1 VADYVTQT
9 VSSGPPRAFHARSP
23 KPAQILADRR
33 PSATELV
40 SLEAFHHPS
49 VSVMNPGAAP
59 RLMHDPVAPK
69 VLEVP
74 GGKIS
79 YEEGGQGRPI
89 VLLHEGIADRRMWN
103 REFPL
108 LAREHRVVRY
118 DLRGYGGSTPAT
130 SEYSPVRDLVALLDH
145 LGLTQPLIV
154 GPSVGGKI
162 ALDLTLAH
170 PGRVGALLLI
180 APGYSGMDYDHVP
193 GGKATFARDE
203 ELSKAAADAWAAG
216 KLEEATEHLRQLWA
230 SSLTGSALDL
240 FRTMVRDN
248 TKEVFE
254 ERSGRYETRE
264 GEPAAARLK
273 EIRIPTRILVG
284 DRDNP
289 AMPHCANF
297 LARGIAGAKVQLVL
311 GADHLLNLSRPD
323 AFDSALRGF
332 VASLPAS
339 RE

>member
-1 VADYVTQT
+1 MSEPVVT
-9 VSSGPPRAFHARSP
+9 
-23 KPAQILADRR
+23 KDLD
-33 PSATELV
+33 
-40 SLEAFHHPS
+40 
-49 VSVMNPGAAP
+49 
-59 RLMHDPVAPK
+59 
-69 VLEVP
+69 VP

-79 YEEGGQGRPI
+79 YEEGGRGRGV

-103 REFPL
+103 REFSL
-108 LAREHRVVRY
+108 LARDQRVVRY
-118 DLRGYGGSTPAT
+118 DLRGYGGSAPAT
-130 SEYSPVRDLVALLDH
+130 SEYSPVGDLVALLDH
-145 LGLTQPLIV
+145 LGLTRPVIV

-170 PGRVGALLLI
+170 PERVGALLLI

-193 GGKATFARDE
+193 GGKATFERDE
-203 ELSKAAADAWAAG
+203 RLSKAASDAWAAG

-248 TKEVFE
+248 ATEIFE

-264 GEPAAARLK
+264 GGPAAGRLK
-273 EIRIPTRILVG
+273 EIRVPTRILVG

-297 LARGIAGAKVQLVL
+297 LARGIAGAKVQLVP

-323 AFDSALRGF
+323 AFDIAFRGF
-332 VASLPAS
+332 IESLPGAGK
-339 RE
+339 